1 MCDFG
6 YTYRFDENKV
16 MDKEQIVGTMEYLSP
31 EYANGKDSGY
41 KRDIWAVGIIAF
53 EMLVGKN
60 PFSGLK

>member
-1 MCDFG
+1 
-6 YTYRFDENKV
+6 